1 MRGTGG
7 VIKDVRYVVHVLLIN
22 SFLAQRG
29 HFFSWEPLDQ
39 LEISALTECELKRFS
54 WAFRAG
60 ASSPL
65 ACLPLGHPF
74 SLAPTNCKCLLGERR
89 SAEREVAGSNP
100 GRSNTQG
107 LKIIKKKVLLD
118 LQTVRL
124 SSLLG

>member
-7 VIKDVRYVVHVLLIN
+7 VIKDLRYVVHVLLIN

-54 WAFRAG
+54 WAVRAG

-65 ACLPLGHPF
+65 ACLPLRHPF
-74 SLAPTNCKCLLGERR
+74 FLAPTNSKRLLRR
-89 SAEREVAGSNP
+89 LSWESAGLLS
-100 GRSNTQG
+100 GRSRVRTPAG
-107 LKIIKKKVLLD
+107 PILRVLK
-118 LQTVRL
+118 
-124 SSLLG
+124 